1 VLTAQGYGVGR
12 LYFRQQQEWS
22 NSPGQLGRVSRQTVS
37 VVEVGIY
44 DPSLRVALALAGVL
58 GMKVE

>member
-1 VLTAQGYGVGR
+1 
-12 LYFRQQQEWS
+12 
-22 NSPGQLGRVSRQTVS
+22 VSRQTVS
-37 VVEVGIY
+37 VVEAGIC